1 MMWKFANENP
11 WAFVATCAVAAIAF
25 QFLCSLLVRLASV
38 LNAKGIAA
46 AVRSKQVED
55 EAPSPPEPTSVA
67 RNERGRSLN

>member
-46 AVRSKQVED
+46 AVKSKPPED
-55 EAPSPPEPTSVA
+55 EATSPPEPPDVV
-67 RNERGRSLN
+67 RNERGRPLN